1 MILETNNNNL
11 WFAVYKEEGDQLV
24 IYEDARHLSKGARE
38 NLFLNRSTDEVI
50 VIARNKKDLKLSL
63 PTTGNHNVRIIRLSD
78 HDIKAPIASDLEQE
92 SFREQAAAQQAKLV
106 DLEKRLQKVDPRK
119 LPVGQEPLAPQDQQI
134 EEPEKTVE

>member
-63 PTTGNHNVRIIRLSD
+63 PATGNDHVRIIRLSD

-92 SFREQAAAQQAKLV
+92 SFKQQAAAKQAKLI
-106 DLEKRLQKVDPRK
+106 DLEKRLHKVDPRK
-119 LPVGQEPLAPQDQQI
+119 LPVGQEALTHQNDQSGS
-134 EEPEKTVE
+134 PEAAAE